1 MSIWKRDWAFYD
13 DRILFLERMIEQH
26 PENKDFLQ
34 AYTKLIEKEIELE
47 IKQLEYDEKIH
58 KNNTD
63 FNKARDSNDTEYHI
77 QILKESPKNK
87 YLPE

>member
-1 MSIWKRDWAFYD
+1 MYWNFYN
-13 DRILFLERMIEQH
+13 DRILFLEQMIEQY

-34 AYTKLIEKEIELE
+34 SYTKLIEKEIDFE
-47 IKQLEYDEKIH
+47 IKQLEYNEKIH

-63 FNKARDSNDTEYHI
+63 FNKARDNNDKEYQI
-77 QILKESPKNK
+77 QRLKESPKNK